1 MDSQVDG
8 VFKKMVNLLQLMKQ
22 TGQAD
27 PANPKISIELQ
38 KYERELY
45 LNLRDYGALLRRYL
59 QMDKAQA
66 EETIA
71 KQNAITQM
79 RRELDEDDIDLSW
92 DAPSREIPTMEL
104 LPPTRPAQQQDTI
117 PSMGQSS
124 QAQAANPSRPIP
136 PRSVGEERAP
146 VRPRSASEI
155 LSQLHGTSAEGI

>member
-27 PANPKISIELQ
+27 PSNPKIAIELQ

-66 EETIA
+66 EEVIA
-71 KQNAITQM
+71 KQNDIARM
-79 RRELDEDDIDLSW
+79 RRELDEDDLDLSW
-92 DAPSREIPTMEL
+92 DAADRELPTMENMA
-104 LPPTRPAQQQDTI
+104 PARPAQQDVI
-117 PSMGQSS
+117 PSISH
-124 QAQAANPSRPIP
+124 APPQAANPSRPIP
-136 PRSVGEERAP
+136 PRSVGEERPP

-155 LSQLHGTSAEGI
+155 LSQLHGTSAEGVQ